1 MVEEDIDLQIL
12 VNLTV
17 TDNFQCFRINVM
29 QPLNI
34 SPNNGIQMWK
44 ELERIKQ
51 QQNQKRIDTSNLQ
64 DVVEIAENVAA
75 HTKSNKSN
83 NDTKAT
89 KSKYN
94 SNDNAS
100 NDNDSNNNDSN
111 NNDSN
116 DNDSNDND
124 SNNNDSNDTY
134 TPQGQ
139 KSTQSEINAFLQEV
153 EGKTGHASTFWE
165 SKPNTQL
172 LARLSN
178 IGSGNLS
185 FYTGKKTLLIQ
196 GRDGKLIRETFVTW
210 RAERYQKLQQE
221 EEQRLQEEFEEEEE
235 EKRLQ
240 QLLSKSKRSHA
251 TSSSSSS
258 SFSSLSSFKKSKPT
272 PTIPTI
278 PTIST
283 LWTCKECTYKSNTG
297 SHCIC
302 GSTNPTSTTISKP
315 KKSIEKNCQ
324 HCNRLVS
331 KHSRWN
337 DALVCH
343 YSGTYQ
349 CGCGRK
355 WTGLALKVQHL
366 SSQSTDAFPATMHPD
381 CKKCK
386 ENYTVKLIKHVS
398 PLESRSNGYRPR
410 PKHKHMKQ
418 NCQLCKRGKF
428 CPRVRR

>member
-17 TDNFQCFRINVM
+17 TDNFQCFRENVM

-34 SPNNGIQMWK
+34 SPSNGIQIWK

-51 QQNQKRIDTSNLQ
+51 QQNQNRIVTSNQ
-64 DVVEIAENVAA
+64 DVIEIAENVAA

-94 SNDNAS
+94 SSD
-100 NDNDSNNNDSN
+100 
-111 NNDSN
+111 NDSN
-116 DNDSNDND
+116 DNASNDND

-235 EKRLQ
+235 EKR
-240 QLLSKSKRSHA
+240 
-251 TSSSSSS
+251 
-258 SFSSLSSFKKSKPT
+258 
-272 PTIPTI
+272 
-278 PTIST
+278 
-283 LWTCKECTYKSNTG
+283 C
-297 SHCIC
+297 
-302 GSTNPTSTTISKP
+302 
-315 KKSIEKNCQ
+315 
-324 HCNRLVS
+324 
-331 KHSRWN
+331 
-337 DALVCH
+337 
-343 YSGTYQ
+343 
-349 CGCGRK
+349 
-355 WTGLALKVQHL
+355 
-366 SSQSTDAFPATMHPD
+366 
-381 CKKCK
+381 
-386 ENYTVKLIKHVS
+386 
-398 PLESRSNGYRPR
+398 
-410 PKHKHMKQ
+410 
-418 NCQLCKRGKF
+418 
-428 CPRVRR
+428 